1 MKNSINFQYCLSTDG
16 VLHLILSSGSAG
28 TMRCVRQSFCPK
40 KRAGMKGAVTQEN
53 DAVKRPLL
61 RGYFV
66 KVPRQPQ
73 RVPSALCLV
82 PASKL
87 TFLRCVQF
95 CPGILD
101 GESMKNGPL
110 SLGGLRGCFECFI
123 RQNSTAELNFPKGSC
138 VFLRHRA
145 FQSP

>member
-1 MKNSINFQYCLSTDG
+1 MAVFL
-16 VLHLILSSGSAG
+16 L
-28 TMRCVRQSFCPK
+28 RQDKPPQ
-40 KRAGMKGAVTQEN
+40 KGAVTQEN
-53 DAVKRPLL
+53 DAEKRPLL

-123 RQNSTAELNFPKGSC
+123 RQNSTAEPLFSYATAPKGGGLSFC
-138 VFLRHRA
+138 KREFLLLCK
-145 FQSP
+145 